1 MSAPTFTVRSRGDRV
16 AVRLHRRSLVVLAV
30 LTMLLCALAVV
41 GLSTGD
47 FGIPL
52 DEVLRAVF
60 GQGEPGTTFI
70 VETLRAP
77 RVLTAL
83 LVGAAFGASGAIFQS
98 LTANPLGSPDVIGFT
113 YGSAAGGLFA
123 ITVLHAEAAGIAA
136 CAVVGGL
143 TTAVV
148 VYGLSY
154 RNGGVQPFRLILVG
168 LGVGYTVLSVNFYL
182 ITRATLSDA
191 YTAQRWQLGS
201 LNSTDWTGL
210 RTLAIALVVLV
221 PIVMVLARPL
231 RAMEVGD
238 DASRAL
244 GIPVERDRMVIAFVG
259 VVLAAVATATAGP
272 IAFVALTAPQIARRL
287 TGAAGPGLAASAMTG
302 AVILIASDLVA
313 QRLLPTDLPVGLV
326 TGLVGGTYLA
336 WLLTRRRTIG

>member
-1 MSAPTFTVRSRGDRV
+1 MSAATITLRSRRGRL
-16 AVRLHRRSLVVLAV
+16 AVRIHRRSVVVLGLLTV
-30 LTMLLCALAVV
+30 LLLALAIL

-52 DEVLRAVF
+52 PDVVRAVV
-60 GQGEPGTTFI
+60 GQGDPGITFI

-77 RVLTAL
+77 RVVTAL
-83 LVGAAFGASGAIFQS
+83 LVGAAFGVSGAMFQS

-123 ITVLHAEAAGIAA
+123 IIVLHAEAGGIAA
-136 CAVVGGL
+136 SAVIGGL
-143 TTAVV
+143 ATAAL
-148 VYGLSY
+148 VYGLSF

-168 LGVGYTVLSVNFYL
+168 LGVGYTVLSFNFYL
-182 ITRATLSDA
+182 ITRASLSDA

-201 LNSTDWTGL
+201 LNATDWTQL
-210 RTLAIALVVLV
+210 RTLAVVLVVLV
-221 PIVMVLARPL
+221 PVVIALARPL

-244 GIPVERDRMVIAFVG
+244 GIPVERSRLLVALVG
-259 VVLAAVATATAGP
+259 VILAAVATATAGP

-287 TGAAGPGLAASAMTG
+287 TGAAGPGLAVSAVTG

-336 WLLTRRRTIG
+336 WLLTRRRNIG